1 MNAFSPDYQSV
12 IDWTPIQKEAQI
24 SKANSEKRSKAL
36 ASDDPEVRRKAIHN
50 LGDLSAKVNKKIL
63 LAKI

>member
-1 MNAFSPDYQSV
+1 MNAFSKDYQSV
-12 IDWTPIQKEAQI
+12 IDWTPMQKEAQI

-50 LGDLSAKVNKKIL
+50 LGDLSVKTNPKIL
-63 LAKI
+63 LTRI